1 MILVIEINDFCN
13 ALLDQ
18 SLGAFVAGEERN
30 IDCGTGKV
38 AFLGIK
44 DRIELGMSNKRILR
58 IEHSAGSCP
67 GEFLVITAD
76 REAVITDG

>member
-18 SLGAFVAGEERN
+18 SLGAFVAGEKRN
-30 IDCGTGKV
+30 INRGTGEV

-44 DRIELGMSNKRILR
+44 DRIKFSMSDKRILCV
-58 IEHSAGSCP
+58 EHSA
-67 GEFLVITAD
+67 
-76 REAVITDG
+76 